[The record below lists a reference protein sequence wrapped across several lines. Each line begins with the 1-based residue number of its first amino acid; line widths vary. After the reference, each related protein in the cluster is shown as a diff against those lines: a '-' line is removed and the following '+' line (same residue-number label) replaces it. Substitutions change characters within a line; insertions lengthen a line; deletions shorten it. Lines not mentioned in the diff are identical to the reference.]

1 MELRWAGGRRAAS
14 IYLAVAVAASP
25 AGIDT
30 WRPVAGATPA
40 QAPVPGHPLTGNSMP
55 AVWKEQHV
63 DFLYMGRTSWYS
75 CDGLRNKVRAML
87 LDLGAR
93 RDLQI
98 VPLDCADYSR
108 AHTRS
113 PAWRLKIIFSS
124 PALPDAAAKPLREGD
139 LAATDARF
147 EEFTITSDA
156 FRNMGI
162 GDCELV
168 QEFSHQLLTKLATR
182 NVRQD
187 IRCAPDPPGGNR
199 PAGPRWTGPRFLVR
213 GEVLKT
219 SPGTEQIG
227 SAEGVRGS

>member
-1 MELRWAGGRRAAS
+1 
-14 IYLAVAVAASP
+14 VV
-25 AGIDT
+25 
-30 WRPVAGATPA
+30 RP
-40 QAPVPGHPLTGNSMP
+40 PVPGNATP

-63 DFLYMGRTSWYS
+63 EFLYKGRTSWYS

-98 VPLDCADYSR
+98 VALGCGDYRR
-108 AHTRS
+108 AHVQPS
-113 PAWRLKIIFSS
+113 ALRLSIVFSS
-124 PALPDAAAKPLREGD
+124 PALPDAAAKPLHAGD

-168 QEFSHQLLTKLATR
+168 QEFSRQLLTKLVSR
-182 NVRQD
+182 GVRQD
-187 IRCAPDPPGGNR
+187 IRCVPDKPSGSR
-199 PAGPRWTGPRFLVR
+199 SAGPRFFIH

-219 SPGTEQIG
+219 LPRVEQAG
-227 SAEGVRGS
+227 SSQGAKGF

>member
-1 MELRWAGGRRAAS
+1 MEYRWTGGRRAAS
-14 IYLAVAVAASP
+14 VCLAVAVAAAP
-25 AGIDT
+25 AGADT
-30 WRPVAGATPA
+30 GRPVAGATPA
-40 QAPVPGHPLTGNSMP
+40 AAPMARPPVAGNLTP

-63 DFLYMGRTSWYS
+63 EFVYMGRTSWYS

-98 VPLDCADYSR
+98 VPLGCGDYGR
-108 AHTRS
+108 ARVRS
-113 PAWRLKIIFSS
+113 SALRLKIVFSS
-124 PALPDAAAKPLREGD
+124 PALPDAAAKPLHEGD
-139 LAATDARF
+139 LAATNARF

-168 QEFSHQLLTKLATR
+168 QEFSHQLLTKLAAR
-182 NVRQD
+182 DVRQD
-187 IRCAPDPPGGNR
+187 IRCDPDSVGGNR
-199 PAGPRWTGPRFLVR
+199 SAGSHWAGPRFFVR

-219 SPGTEQIG
+219 MPRAEQLG
-227 SAEGVRGS
+227 SAQGRDS

>member
-1 MELRWAGGRRAAS
+1 MELRWAGGTHAAS
-14 IYLAVAVAASP
+14 ICLAAAVAAAP
-25 AGIDT
+25 AGADPG
-30 WRPVAGATPA
+30 RPAGAPAAAASTASTP
-40 QAPVPGHPLTGNSMP
+40 VVVGGNPTP

-63 DFLYMGRTSWYS
+63 EFVYMGRTSWYS

-98 VPLDCADYSR
+98 VPLGCGDDGR
-108 AHTRS
+108 ARVRPS
-113 PAWRLKIIFSS
+113 ALRLKIVFSS
-124 PALPDAAAKPLREGD
+124 PALPDAAAKPLHEGD

-168 QEFSHQLLTKLATR
+168 QEFSHQLLTKLAAR
-182 NVRQD
+182 DVRQD
-187 IRCAPDPPGGNR
+187 IRCVPDQSSGGQS
-199 PAGPRWTGPRFLVR
+199 ASPRFFVR
-213 GEVLKT
+213 GEVLKA
-219 SPGTEQIG
+219 SKL
-227 SAEGVRGS
+227 